1 MDGPLQQCVGQNEA
15 LWLCGVP
22 LSGGKHR
29 LTPEKA
35 TAASRK
41 ARSPLLARPRSV
53 SLWRLAAPE
62 PRLRR
67 AGGCARSY
75 RRRRCCCRC
84 GRPLP
89 TLIGIERKVPTDP
102 LDTNTSLARSSQK
115 LPPDERNA
123 TVASGLFGAGS
134 IETVH
139 AYRPPNRGHRLGAS
153 GTTTGSR
160 TGRRTRC
167 CQLRLRMPWWCRR
180 RRPGCADGAG
190 RTSRIRSVPP
200 PRLAL
205 SLIHI

>member
-139 AYRPPNRGHRLGAS
+139 AYRPPNRGHRP
-153 GTTTGSR
+153 
-160 TGRRTRC
+160 GRRGRRQEVGQGVESDVASSGCECLGGVVVVVLVASTEQDERC
-167 CQLRLRMPWWCRR
+167 AFALRHRH
-180 RRPGCADGAG
+180 
-190 RTSRIRSVPP
+190 V
-200 PRLAL
+200 
-205 SLIHI
+205 